1 MSVRIFADDTVVF
14 SEAVLLVASLM
25 QRKSI
30 SMILICNAAFKC
42 MLNSGKRYL
51 QKTYKLIL
59 KLSRQQYPYAF
70 LIIAVVGNET
80 LGNSNIM

>member
-1 MSVRIFADDTVVF
+1 MPHLSVCLTA
-14 SEAVLLVASLM
+14 
-25 QRKSI
+25 
-30 SMILICNAAFKC
+30 
-42 MLNSGKRYL
+42 GKDIYK
-51 QKTYKLIL
+51 QTYKLIL